1 MLVSALLLLFVYLI
15 ELLYT
20 LTLFA
25 WLSLDRYGS
34 ADFRP

>member
-1 MLVSALLLLFVYLI
+1 VSLAWRRQMLVSALLLLFVHLA

-25 WLSLDRYGS
+25 
-34 ADFRP
+34 

>member
-25 WLSLDRYGS
+25 
-34 ADFRP
+34 

>member
-1 MLVSALLLLFVYLI
+1 VSLTWRQQMLVSALLLLFVYLI

-25 WLSLDRYGS
+25 
-34 ADFRP
+34 